1 MVSLKI
7 YIEIIKKL
15 KFRFRFMF
23 MGIAPPAN
31 FDILVI
37 ISVTAVYSSLTP
49 LKRVNILSF
58 RSDMCA
64 NEMVDLQ
71 YTILTVLLIIPFY
84 RINNKP

>member
-1 MVSLKI
+1 
-7 YIEIIKKL
+7 
-15 KFRFRFMF
+15 MF
-23 MGIAPPAN
+23 TGVAPPAN
-31 FDILVI
+31 FDILVVFAALALALAEQFTDI
-37 ISVTAVYSSLTP
+37 